1 MGAAALVGESADDQD
16 AAAAVV
22 LATELMDAARDAERP
37 PARRR
42 ARRLARLVEDPASM
56 AFSMALTDEVAR
68 IADPARAVERLRSL
82 LTESGTPRFL
92 GPVDRVLL
100 RGAAL
105 VGTAMPRLVAAGLKW
120 RLQRESAAVVLDADD
135 PAFARH
141 AARRRAE
148 GFRLNVNV
156 LGEAILGDDE
166 AGRRRDDVQSRIDRP
181 DVDYISVKISSVCA
195 HLSSLAFDE
204 TVDRVVEH
212 LLPLYRRAQLAQPR
226 VFVNLDM
233 EEHRDLELTL
243 AAFEQVLAMTELDD
257 TDVGIVL
264 QAYLPDSHA
273 AFDDIARWAVE
284 RRARGGGL
292 VKVRI
297 VKGANLA
304 MERVDAELHGWP
316 AAPYPTK
323 ADVDASYKR
332 LIDRALDP
340 GLGQGLRVGLASHNT
355 FDLAWGIVRANR
367 FGTVDRLDIEM
378 LEGMAPGES
387 AVVRERLGRLTLYAP
402 VVRRESFDAAIAYL
416 VRRLDE
422 NTGPGNFLRDQL
434 SIHPGSP
441 EFVDQRDRFLHAVA
455 DRSHVDTEP
464 RRRQDRRVEHRRF
477 SIDDPFVNEPDT
489 DWSLAA
495 NRAWLTDLRRPGRVA
510 VRPEI
515 PIVIGEEAIW
525 PGPATGEGIDP
536 SAAGTVAHHYALAD
550 HALVHRAV
558 AVASAAQVEWSARSG
573 RERAVVLERVAEA
586 LAARRGAAIITM
598 VRDAGKVVT
607 EADVEVS
614 EAIDM
619 ARRYARDAIALDDI
633 DAAHRPV
640 GPVVIAPPWNFPF
653 AIPAGGVLA
662 SIAAGNAAILK
673 PAPETVA
680 TAWLLATCLWEA
692 GVPTDLVPF
701 LPCPDNEVGRDL
713 ITHHDVGAVILT
725 GALATAQLFV
735 SWRPDLRLHAETS
748 GKNAIVVTAAAD
760 LDLSVADLVRSAF
773 GHAGQKCSAASLAIV
788 EQSVLDD
795 GAFLSKL
802 ADATRTLRV
811 GPAGDLV
818 TDVGPL
824 IRPPEGPLRRA
835 LEHLDPG
842 ETWLVR
848 PEARDGPGLLWSPG
862 VKVGV
867 RPGSAFHRTECFGP
881 VLGVMAARDLD
892 HAIELQNDTDFG
904 LTGGIHSL
912 DPQETSRWLE
922 GVEVGNAYV
931 NRTITGAIVGR
942 QPFGGWKRSNVGPA
956 VKAGGSAYVAS
967 LCAWSDHPAEE
978 AQCGVDPGGGRVE
991 RAGRSYPEV
1000 WSDLTQPSDPSG
1012 LAAEHNEVHSL
1023 ALSSVLLR
1031 IEADADPDDIEL
1043 CALAAET
1050 TGTSVLVSR
1059 HAEESLDL
1067 LARRL
1072 AAEPVDRVRVL
1083 GTVPEALWSV
1093 AADAW
1098 VHLDDR
1104 TPVADGRIELRRWS
1118 REQAVSCTAH
1128 RHGRPWHRTGDLASR
1143 KRFRAPTGSSTITP
1157 TPATDGPTV
1166 ADSAGR
1172 ADGHSYRHRTPD
1184 DLPVRPARA
1193 DPPPRAAAAA
1203 CSPLPHPDPGAQ
1215 PPGHAQ

>member
-1 MGAAALVGESADDQD
+1 
-16 AAAAVV
+16 V
-22 LATELMDAARDAERP
+22 LE
-37 PARRR
+37 
-42 ARRLARLVEDPASM
+42 
-56 AFSMALTDEVAR
+56 
-68 IADPARAVERLRSL
+68 
-82 LTESGTPRFL
+82 
-92 GPVDRVLL
+92 
-100 RGAAL
+100 
-105 VGTAMPRLVAAGLKW
+105 
-120 RLQRESAAVVLDADD
+120 ADD

-141 AARRRAE
+141 VARRQAE

-166 AGRRRDDVQSRIDRP
+166 AGRRRDDVLARIDRP
-181 DVDYISVKISSVCA
+181 DVDYLSVKISSVCA
-195 HLSSLAFDE
+195 QLSSLAFDE
-204 TVDRVVEH
+204 TVDRVVED
-212 LLPLYRRAQLAQPR
+212 LLPLYRRAQRVRPR

-233 EEHRDLELTL
+233 EEHRDLALTL
-243 AAFEQVLAMTELDD
+243 AAFERILAMPEMDD
-257 TDVGIVL
+257 ADVGIVL

-284 RRARGGGL
+284 RRARGGGV

-340 GLGQGLRVGLASHNT
+340 GLGDGLRVGLASHNT
-355 FDLAWGIVRANR
+355 FDVAWGIVRAKR
-367 FGTVDRLDIEM
+367 FATVDRLDIEM

-387 AVVRERLGRLTLYAP
+387 TVVRERVGRLTLYAP
-402 VVRRESFDAAIAYL
+402 VVRRASFDAAIAYL

-422 NTGPGNFLRDQL
+422 NTGPGNFLRDQH
-434 SIHPGSP
+434 SIRPGSA
-441 EFVDQRDRFLHAVA
+441 EFVDQRDRFLRAVA
-455 DRSHVDTEP
+455 DRPQVDPEP
-464 RRRQDRRVEHRRF
+464 RRRQDRRAEHRQF

-495 NRAWLTDLRRPGRVA
+495 NRAWLADLRRSGRV
-510 VRPEI
+510 VVPPEI
-515 PIVIGEEAIW
+515 PIVIGEETTW
-525 PGPATGEGIDP
+525 PGAATGDGLDP
-536 SAAGTVAHHYALAD
+536 SAPATVAYRYALAD
-550 HALVHRAV
+550 RTLVDR
-558 AVASAAQVEWSARSG
+558 AVASASAAHGEWSSRPG
-573 RERAVVLERVAEA
+573 RQRAAVHERVAET
-586 LAARRGAAIITM
+586 LAARRGAALMTM
-598 VRDAGKVVT
+598 VRDAGKVVA
-607 EADVEVS
+607 EADAEVS

-640 GPVVIAPPWNFPF
+640 GPIVVAPPWNFPL
-653 AIPAGGVLA
+653 AIPAGGALA

-680 TAWLLATCLWEA
+680 TGWLLATCLWEA
-692 GVPTDLVPF
+692 GVPPDLVPF
-701 LPCPDNEVGRDL
+701 LPCPDNEIGRGL
-713 ITHHDVGAVILT
+713 ITHDGVGAVILT

-735 SWRPDLRLHAETS
+735 SWRPGLRLHAETS

-795 GAFLSKL
+795 GAFLAKL

-811 GPAGDLV
+811 GPAGDLA

-824 IRPPEGPLRRA
+824 IRPPGGPLRRA
-835 LEHLDPG
+835 LERLDPG
-842 ETWLVR
+842 EAWLVR
-848 PEARDGPGLLWSPG
+848 PEPRDDADLLWSPG

-867 RPGSAFHRTECFGP
+867 RAGSAFHRTECFGP

-912 DPQETSRWLE
+912 DPHEISRWLE

-942 QPFGGWKRSNVGPA
+942 QPFGGWKCSTVGPA
-956 VKAGGSAYVAS
+956 VKAGGSAKVAS
-967 LCAWSDHPAEE
+967 LSDRSDPDEEGARPGADPA
-978 AQCGVDPGGGRVE
+978 GGRVD
-991 RAGRSYPEV
+991 RARRNYPEV
-1000 WSDLTQPSDPSG
+1000 WSDLTHPSDPTG
-1012 LAAEHNEVHSL
+1012 LVAERNEVRSVAL
-1023 ALSSVLLR
+1023 ASVLLR
-1031 IEADADPDDIEL
+1031 IEADADPDDVEL
-1043 CALAAET
+1043 CALAAAT
-1050 TGTSVLVSR
+1050 AGVPVRVSR
-1059 HAEESLDL
+1059 PADESIDA

-1072 AAEPVDRVRVL
+1072 AAEPVDRLRVL
-1083 GTVPEALWSV
+1083 GTVPDSLWNV
-1093 AADAW
+1093 AAYAW
-1098 VHLDDR
+1098 VHPDDR

-1118 REQAVSCTAH
+1118 REQTVTCTAH
-1128 RHGRPWHRTGDLASR
+1128 RHGRPTARDNQGPAGAS
-1143 KRFRAPTGSSTITP
+1143 G
-1157 TPATDGPTV
+1157 
-1166 ADSAGR
+1166 
-1172 ADGHSYRHRTPD
+1172 
-1184 DLPVRPARA
+1184 
-1193 DPPPRAAAAA
+1193 
-1203 CSPLPHPDPGAQ
+1203 
-1215 PPGHAQ
+1215 